1 MVETVSMNGGNGPNS
16 YTQNSKSQEEGS
28 TRAKALLAKSIQEN
42 LEIQNNSRV
51 FSIADLGCSVGPNT
65 FSCVQTIMQA
75 VQLKLKNCGPDLE
88 EPEFHVFFN
97 DNVTNDFNTLFK
109 ALPPERQYMAAGVP
123 GSFHGRLFPKA
134 SMNFMH
140 SSFALNWLAKVPK
153 EVTQEYSSAWN
164 KGRVSYVLSSREV
177 MNAYAAQFSSDI
189 EAFFSARS
197 MELAGDGLLVVIM
210 PCRAEGTLPSES
222 TILDVL
228 ECL

>member
-1 MVETVSMNGGNGPNS
+1 
-16 YTQNSKSQEEGS
+16 EEGS

-51 FSIADLGCSVGPNT
+51 FSIADLRCSVGPNT

-109 ALPPERQYMAAGVP
+109 ALPPDRQYMAAGVP
-123 GSFHGRLFPKA
+123 GSFQGRLFPKA

-164 KGRVSYVLSSREV
+164 KGSKSL
-177 MNAYAAQFSSDI
+177 
-189 EAFFSARS
+189 
-197 MELAGDGLLVVIM
+197 ELAGDGLMVVIM

-228 ECL
+228 ECLGDSLADMVKEGPVSEALVDSFNMPVYIPTAFEVKEVV